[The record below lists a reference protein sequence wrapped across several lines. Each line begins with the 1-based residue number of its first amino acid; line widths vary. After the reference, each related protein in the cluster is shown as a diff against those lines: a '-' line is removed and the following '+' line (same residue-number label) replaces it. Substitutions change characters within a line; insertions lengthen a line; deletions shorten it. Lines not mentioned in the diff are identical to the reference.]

1 MAAERVDVALTGD
14 ASSLIKAYS
23 EAMLMQNVFMRQHER
38 NRKRFT
44 GNRSGLDQAVAF
56 QLGQAAKAAG
66 LFGQRLLKMNLK
78 GFGIEMA
85 GITTGLLLMKAT
97 LATGRWIA
105 QAWGGTIN
113 FLKVS
118 VAGLTAA
125 VIGMVGA
132 LAAANREFSQLQM
145 RPFAG
150 GGTSAAAASMRGPL
164 SHGGMQIMGIAATQQ
179 MVGTLNRAHPG
190 FASNNGRLINQMS
203 QAVGYDPKAAVAYAQ
218 ALASSKTS
226 GSAQPVSDFLKSQ
239 GFIYSGVA
247 QKAAGMK
254 AENLRGAITSG
265 QLTPTEMGGQ
275 EGRLQNSLMGQI
287 KGMLPRMVDVFSTI
301 GGPLLPGLKTAL
313 QDIETIFVTA
323 LQRMT
328 GTIHKFGLGTFIPG
342 MVAQVQR
349 FADWITKI
357 VVQDLPRLMGVLRS
371 IRDWWMEFWNK
382 AGRWFSDLEDRMK
395 KFEESAATTWQ
406 MVRNLFGKF
415 WEFYKERM
423 TQWNDLINANAGAYE
438 GFGDALGGFL
448 VGFLKMVTR
457 FKDAFFEALPQINKF
472 LRFLKDEVFPALGD
486 FAEAFAN
493 AFSSALPVIQSMV
506 TALMPLLVMLT
517 GIAGVLN
524 SIPGGGG
531 SAALLGLGF
540 LGMSMRGHR
549 GAGMFMSGMFN
560 PMVGTARSTAQAQS
574 PMYNMGVGA
583 NKGRGPMFQPK
594 AGSMRPGMMWGNSL
608 VSGGGMMMASFAA
621 AAGISALGGGNP
633 IAQAAS
639 TALSSAAPL
648 FFIPGGYGA
657 PVAGLVG
664 GQLLINQAGQMRG
677 GTQAGMTGGMG
688 ATLMAGGML
697 KLGAMAF
704 PKAAAAIA
712 ATGVG
717 LPAVAAVLASAYAI
731 QYMVSKKKGE
741 ENQLNYLE
749 DGRLEGTSRAA
760 EHKRL
765 IGLESSRQG
774 IRSKMRAFDVM
785 MADDDRLAEV
795 AKSQDI
801 SLPELKKRL
810 REERAGVRSTGLRA
824 IDAYTSAM
832 SGISDI
838 TGQTADEVESL
849 ADRWGLALHNAGD
862 EVEYF
867 FRLTEKYRTYRTQ
880 DGHLAGITQKDF
892 KSTFTGMYGEAV
904 ANSRY
909 SENAQRPGTQ
919 TQQARQQSAA
929 ALQNLGA
936 YLENGGL
943 LTDFNIP
950 EVQDVL
956 RTTYDAFVAAGI
968 TGSKQGTQWK
978 ALGSGDRLYN
988 AFGEMGY
995 DFDPSVLIPFLA
1007 TLTSIGETGTNV
1019 AAFKTTALGS
1029 QMNTLMEGIGQTP
1042 WGKEKWGTETKREA
1056 AMLTAM
1062 QSGDPEGALT
1072 LLNLD
1077 IHSEATK
1084 DAASA
1089 SALLAQKAREAAYA
1103 LGLIGDSNLKIGAGV
1118 GLPGTAGHSSN
1129 FRDVNNVNLDAR
1141 APGSQVDAT
1150 RVEELRKKDS
1160 FVQTHDAVMGKPP
1173 GGWKIPFK
1181 DYWNPWG

>member
-1 MAAERVDVALTGD
+1 MANERVDVALTGD
-14 ASSLIKAYS
+14 ASNLIKAYS
-23 EAMLMQNVFMRQHER
+23 DAMLMHNVWLRDAK
-38 NRKRFT
+38 RKQKAFT
-44 GNRSGLDQAVAF
+44 GYMSGLDRAVAF

-85 GITTGLLLMKAT
+85 GITAGLLLMKAS
-97 LATGRWIA
+97 LATGRWVA
-105 QAWGGTIN
+105 RAWGSTIN
-113 FLKVS
+113 FLRAS

-164 SHGGMQIMGIAATQQ
+164 SHGGMQMMGIAATQQ

-254 AENLRGAITSG
+254 VENLRGAITSG

-275 EGRLQNSLMGQI
+275 EGRLTNSLMGQI

-301 GGPLLPGLKTAL
+301 GGPLLPGLKNAL
-313 QDIETIFVTA
+313 HDIETIFITA

-328 GTIHKFGLGTFIPG
+328 GTIHQFGLNTFIPG

-371 IRDWWMEFWNK
+371 IRDWWMEFWTK
-382 AGRWFSDLEDRMK
+382 AGRWFSDLEDRML
-395 KFEESAATTWQ
+395 KFEEAARTTWQ

-423 TQWNDLINANAGAYE
+423 HQWNDLINANAGAYE
-438 GFGDALGGFL
+438 GFGDALGSFL

-472 LRFLKDEVFPALGD
+472 LRFLRDEVFPALGD

-506 TALMPLLVMLT
+506 TALMPLLVLLT

-549 GAGMFMSGMFN
+549 GAGMFMSGLFN
-560 PMVGTARSTAQAQS
+560 PMSKANMTKQQIQS
-574 PMYNMGVGA
+574 PMYNMG
-583 NKGRGPMFQPK
+583 PMFQPK
-594 AGSMRPGMMWGNSL
+594 PNSMRPGMMWGKSL
-608 VSGGGMMMASFAA
+608 ISGGGMMMGSFAGA
-621 AAGISALGGGNP
+621 AAISAFGGGNP

-648 FFIPGGYGA
+648 FFVPGGYGA
-657 PVAGLVG
+657 PAAGLVG
-664 GQLLINQAGQMRG
+664 GQLLINQAGKMKG
-677 GTQAGMTGGMG
+677 GEQAGQTGGMG
-688 ATLMAGGML
+688 ATIQAASLM
-697 KLGAMAF
+697 GAAAVAA
-704 PKAAAAIA
+704 PKAAAALM
-712 ATGVG
+712 ATGWGVPAAAAILAGSYG
-717 LPAVAAVLASAYAI
+717 L
-731 QYMVSKKKGE
+731 QYMISKKKGE
-741 ENQLNYLE
+741 QNLE
-749 DGRLEGTSRAA
+749 AYMRGGRTEGTAQA
-760 EHKRL
+760 NEFKRL
-765 IGLESSRQG
+765 IGTQGSRQG
-774 IRSKMRAFDVM
+774 IREQMRAFDVM
-785 MADDDRLAEV
+785 MADDSRLAEL
-795 AKSQDI
+795 AEQRDI
-801 SLPELKKRL
+801 SLPELRKQL
-810 REERAGVRSTGLRA
+810 IAERAGVKSTGLMA

-832 SGISDI
+832 SNISNI
-838 TGQTADEVESL
+838 TGQTADEVENL

-880 DGHLAGITQKDF
+880 GGHLTGITQADF
-892 KSTFTGMYGEAV
+892 RSNFTGMFGERV

-909 SENAQRPGTQ
+909 SENGRRPGTN

-943 LTDFNIP
+943 LTDINIP

-956 RTTYDAFVAAGI
+956 QTTYDAFVAAGI
-968 TGSKQGTQWK
+968 TGSRQGSQWT
-978 ALGSGDRLYN
+978 ALATPGRLHG
-988 AFGEMGY
+988 ALTDMGY

-1007 TLTSIGETGTNV
+1007 ELTSIGETGTDV
-1019 AAFKTTALGS
+1019 EAFKATALGS
-1029 QMNTLMEGIGQTP
+1029 QMNTLMQGIGQTP
-1042 WGKEKWGTETKREA
+1042 WGKEKWGTQTKREA
-1056 AMLTAM
+1056 AMLSAM

-1089 SALLAQKAREAAYA
+1089 SAELARQARAAAQA
-1103 LGLIGDSNLKIGAGV
+1103 LGLIAGDYVAEHGTKMGRRHRSANPNIDRDPILGTDDLDGRSPGAQLDRRRLAEIQKARFDLSKWDW
-1118 GLPGTAGHSSN
+1118 GLTGLAGSGIKST
-1129 FRDVNNVNLDAR
+1129 F
-1141 APGSQVDAT
+1141 T
-1150 RVEELRKKDS
+1150 RSWIR
-1160 FVQTHDAVMGKPP
+1160 
-1173 GGWKIPFK
+1173 
-1181 DYWNPWG
+1181 